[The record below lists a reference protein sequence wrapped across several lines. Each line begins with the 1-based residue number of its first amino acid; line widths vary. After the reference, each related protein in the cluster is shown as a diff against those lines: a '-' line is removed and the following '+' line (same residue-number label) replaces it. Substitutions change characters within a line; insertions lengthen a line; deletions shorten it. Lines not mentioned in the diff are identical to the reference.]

1 MKYLENANLDRI
13 CSVLSNNAT
22 DCHLDMR
29 LEAYSCKMVTSE
41 KKQWKKSRMTHG
53 QGPQPLSAPDQ
64 PPWPMSLSVSPLKA
78 GASRF
83 RHLSE
88 PSCSGSDND
97 TDEAGCVY
105 LHAVT
110 TRTLFDLVGVL
121 NTSFPDYD
129 FSHIK
134 SESFSLIPNL
144 SSLIGLVDLKL
155 SATVSNYNE
164 IKEALWREID
174 EVIKVNDCKIY
185 SYQTEYSG
193 DPFSEDGVMWSFS
206 YFFSNKSLKRIL
218 FMSCRALRSDPSLN
232 LSAEELWGF
241 EA

>member
-1 MKYLENANLDRI
+1 MGKDRNH
-13 CSVLSNNAT
+13 CLHQTN
-22 DCHLDMR
+22 R
-29 LEAYSCKMVTSE
+29 LGRCR
-41 KKQWKKSRMTHG
+41 SRFFTVEG
-53 QGPQPLSAPDQ
+53 RRL
-64 PPWPMSLSVSPLKA
+64 
-78 GASRF
+78 SRF

-185 SYQTEYSG
+185 SYQTEYTA
-193 DPFSEDGVMWSFS
+193 V
-206 YFFSNKSLKRIL
+206 I
-218 FMSCRALRSDPSLN
+218 RSVRM
-232 LSAEELWGF
+232 E
-241 EA
+241 